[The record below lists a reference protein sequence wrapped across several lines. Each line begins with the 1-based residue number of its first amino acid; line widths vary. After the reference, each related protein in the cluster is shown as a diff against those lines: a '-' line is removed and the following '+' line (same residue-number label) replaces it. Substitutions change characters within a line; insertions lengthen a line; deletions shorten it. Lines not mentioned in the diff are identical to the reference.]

1 LIFNGLNKYFSF
13 VALNNRLY
21 FSARW
26 LLIVFLF
33 ACNNAYSNKSEHILF
48 VLSKN
53 TPEYRKM
60 VYSVMANQGV
70 HHKLSY
76 DILIYKDQAR
86 IEKTLQKSAVVISI
100 GSTAADTILAR
111 KLQQPV
117 INTLITESVFNSL
130 AEKYFGD
137 SSKAIASG
145 VNPLLLDQPFERRL
159 NLAYGL
165 VKNLD
170 NVGVMLGS
178 SAAQSISVYSEAIK
192 RKRLNPKMIIIDP
205 DKNPIKQLDPVIRS
219 SDAFIPIADS
229 HLINV
234 TTAKWILH
242 LAYRYRV
249 PVIGYSSNYVE
260 AGALASVYSSPQ
272 NVSQQTAELLKSL
285 LTKTHKNQVHLPK
298 YCTIKFNKTVAWH
311 LNLEIPKALE
321 KNTGRCE
328 L

>member
-1 LIFNGLNKYFSF
+1 M
-13 VALNNRLY
+13 ALKNSLY
-21 FSARW
+21 FIARW
-26 LLIVFLF
+26 LCIVFLF

-60 VYSVMANQGV
+60 VDLVMGNWGDYQN
-70 HHKLSY
+70 LSY
-76 DILIYKDQAR
+76 DVLIYKDQAR
-86 IEKTLQKSAVVISI
+86 IEKTAQKSAIIISI
-100 GSTAADTILAR
+100 GSTAADTVLAR
-111 KLQQPV
+111 KLHQPI
-117 INTLITESVFNSL
+117 INTLITKSVFNSL
-130 AEKYFGD
+130 AEKYYGD

-165 VKNLD
+165 VKKLN
-170 NVGVMLGS
+170 NVGVMLGP
-178 SAAQSISVYSEAIK
+178 SATGSVNIYNEAIK
-192 RKRLNPKMIIIDP
+192 HKGLKPKMVFINP
-205 DKNPIKQLDPVIRS
+205 DKNPIKQLDSVIRS

-229 HLINV
+229 HLVNV
-234 TTAKWILH
+234 TTAKWILQ

-249 PVIGYSSNYVE
+249 PVIGYSSNYVA

-285 LTKTHKNQVHLPK
+285 LTKNHKNQVHLPK

-321 KNTGRCE
+321 KNTGRCD

>member
-1 LIFNGLNKYFSF
+1 
-13 VALNNRLY
+13 
-21 FSARW
+21 
-26 LLIVFLF
+26 
-33 ACNNAYSNKSEHILF
+33 
-48 VLSKN
+48 
-53 TPEYRKM
+53 
-60 VYSVMANQGV
+60 
-70 HHKLSY
+70 
-76 DILIYKDQAR
+76 LIYKDQAR

-285 LTKTHKNQVHLPK
+285 LTKTHKNQVH
-298 YCTIKFNKTVAWH
+298 
-311 LNLEIPKALE
+311 
-321 KNTGRCE
+321 
-328 L
+328 